1 MTLSDLCSHASINSN
16 MPRVP
21 SYPLTG
27 KYNCAECSWQ
37 EFVAVAG
44 KEKKV
49 IIDNCVN
56 GMWRLVTVGVD
67 VRAESLPAV
76 IRSATTA
83 LKASVM
89 KYEKR
94 GE

>member
-1 MTLSDLCSHASINSN
+1 